1 MSKKPIIVFE
11 GIEGSGKSSH
21 LASVARYL
29 KQKKISFIKIREPGG
44 SHNSEKIRKLMLN
57 NKSNFNKNTD
67 LLLFLSS
74 RSENIS
80 LIKKNYNKKVILID
94 RFTDST
100 IAYQHYGM
108 GVNLKLI
115 NLLNKYLLKNIKI
128 NFTFL
133 NIVNNKSNF
142 NKNTDLLLILSSR
155 SENISL
161 IKKNYNKKVILID
174 RFTDST
180 IAYQHYGMGVKL
192 KLINLLNKYLL
203 KNIKINFT
211 FLNIVNNKNLF
222 LRLKKRK
229 SLNRYDKFN
238 SAFYSKVQKGFVKL
252 ANSRKNSY
260 MIIDSNLEIEKNK
273 KSILDK
279 IKKLI

>member
-11 GIEGSGKSSH
+11 GIEGSGKSFH
-21 LASVARYL
+21 LSSVARYL

-44 SHNSEKIRKLMLN
+44 SLNSEKIRKLMLN

-80 LIKKNYNKKVILID
+80 LIKKNYNKKIILID
-94 RFTDST
+94 RFIDST

-108 GVNLKLI
+108 GI
-115 NLLNKYLLKNIKI
+115 N
-128 NFTFL
+128 
-133 NIVNNKSNF
+133 
-142 NKNTDLLLILSSR
+142 
-155 SENISL
+155 
-161 IKKNYNKKVILID
+161 
-174 RFTDST
+174 
-180 IAYQHYGMGVKL
+180 L

-229 SLNRYDKFN
+229 SLNRYDKFD

-252 ANSRKNSY
+252 ANSKKNSY

-273 KSILDK
+273 KSSLDK